1 MLPPRCFTCGHVLA
15 DIELEYEE
23 KLNEIDN
30 NMKLN
35 AEEKAEQKRKLLDN
49 LLPGRWK
56 TRYCCRSRVISY
68 VDLIKI
74 IV

>member
-15 DIELEYEE
+15 DIELDFEE
-23 KLNEIDN
+23 GLNEIEN
-30 NMKLN
+30 NIKLTN
-35 AEEKAEQKRKLLDN
+35 EQKANKKKELIDK

-56 TRYCCRSRVISY
+56 KRYCCRARLISY

-74 IV
+74 IL

>member
-15 DIELEYEE
+15 NLELEYEE
-23 KLNEIDN
+23 NLQQIDNDIKLNDVQKSEY
-30 NMKLN
+30 
-35 AEEKAEQKRKLLDN
+35 KRKLVDK

-56 TRYCCRSRVISY
+56 KRYCCRARLITY

-74 IV
+74 IL

>member
-15 DIELEYEE
+15 NLELEFEE
-23 KLNEIDN
+23 KLYDIDN

-35 AEEKAEQKRKLLDN
+35 IEQKAELKQKLIDKLLPN
-49 LLPGRWK
+49 RWK
-56 TRYCCRSRVISY
+56 TRYCCRSRLISY

>member
-1 MLPPRCFTCGHVLA
+1 MLPPKCFTCGHILA
-15 DIELEYEE
+15 DIELEYEDTLE
-23 KLNEIDN
+23 EINNNTKLND
-30 NMKLN
+30 
-35 AEEKAEQKRKLLDN
+35 EQKADEKKKLIDK

-56 TRYCCRSRVISY
+56 KRYCCRTRLITY

>member
-15 DIELEYEE
+15 NLELEFEE
-23 KLNEIDN
+23 TLHQIDNNIKLNEDD
-30 NMKLN
+30 KSQL
-35 AEEKAEQKRKLLDN
+35 KRKLVEK

-56 TRYCCRSRVISY
+56 KRYCCRARLLSY

-74 IV
+74 VV